1 LFIIVSLASSH
12 SREFQAIDFITV
24 RPLALAQMTKR
35 GGKFRPIYALSA
47 ESVSTLQA

>member
-12 SREFQAIDFITV
+12 SREVQAIDFIAV
-24 RPLALAQMTKR
+24 HPLALAQMTKR
-35 GGKFRPIYALSA
+35 GGNIRPIYALSA